1 MRGVATLQD
10 PNNTHSTREEHAL
23 SRTKG
28 MRSRAEGKRRGK
40 TMDHLISLSAWMWLK
55 GRGTLRLTIQG
66 GAQSC
71 VLWDIF
77 RRLQLPAACME
88 KRNGSASFAGASAR
102 DVVPRDI
109 TGLARASCTAFLAQ
123 RPLRRPNTPGGRHG
137 RTIKT
142 MERIHSYGQ
151 SPITGEHVPASMQ
164 TPYDSTVNAGKS
176 SARASASVRLASC
189 NLNCER
195 GGGMDSWR

>member
-1 MRGVATLQD
+1 MRFV
-10 PNNTHSTREEHAL
+10 
-23 SRTKG
+23 
-28 MRSRAEGKRRGK
+28 
-40 TMDHLISLSAWMWLK
+40 
-55 GRGTLRLTIQG
+55 GR
-66 GAQSC
+66 
-71 VLWDIF
+71 F

-195 GGGMDSWR
+195 GGEWTVGANHHLILIESFAQRAQAGLCGHRVKLFHCKKRRILSHSRPAYHAYIQSLVPASTAALSGL